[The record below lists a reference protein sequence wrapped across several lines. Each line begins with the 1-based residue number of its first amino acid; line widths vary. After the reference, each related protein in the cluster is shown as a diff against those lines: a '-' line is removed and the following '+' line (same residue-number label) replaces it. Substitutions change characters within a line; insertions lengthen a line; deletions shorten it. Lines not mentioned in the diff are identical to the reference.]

1 MHNEPRSRPRPTR
14 LALLLAVLLAVAFLA
29 ACGSSSGGGG
39 SSNAGDITMKDLQFS
54 VTAPVK
60 AGATVTAKNNDTVEH
75 TVTADDGSFNVTV
88 EPGKTATFTAPSNAG
103 DYKFHCNIHS
113 TMHATLTV
121 Q

>member
-1 MHNEPRSRPRPTR
+1 MQ
-14 LALLLAVLLAVAFLA
+14 
-29 ACGSSSGGGG
+29 
-39 SSNAGDITMKDLQFS
+39 DLKFT

-75 TVTADDGSFNVTV
+75 TVTADDGSFNISIG
-88 EPGKTATFTAPSNAG
+88 PGKTATFTAPSAAG

-113 TMHATLTV
+113 KMTGTLTV

>member
-1 MHNEPRSRPRPTR
+1 VVAAL
-14 LALLLAVLLAVAFLA
+14 LALTLFA
-29 ACGSSSGGGG
+29 ACGGSSGGSSSSGE
-39 SSNAGDITMKDLQFS
+39 ITMKDLQFS

-75 TVTADDGSFNVTV
+75 TVTADDGSFNVTI
-88 EPGKTATFTAPSNAG
+88 EPGKTATFTAPSAAG

-113 TMHATLTV
+113 QMHGTLTV